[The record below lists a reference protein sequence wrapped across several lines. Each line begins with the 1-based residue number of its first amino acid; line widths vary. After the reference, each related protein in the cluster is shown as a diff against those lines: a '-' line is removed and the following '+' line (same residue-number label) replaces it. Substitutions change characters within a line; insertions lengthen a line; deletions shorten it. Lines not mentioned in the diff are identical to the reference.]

1 MLSSLSNSTPSFTNK
16 STIAM
21 TSKGNDSVV
30 VVSQNS
36 SAADNGNSES
46 THKTPK
52 KSIFSRASKGDPDDK
67 KSVGPKLSYFKL
79 YRHATGMD
87 MFLIFMGTICG
98 LVNGATLPYMTIV
111 FGSIMDH
118 FVMYDGSP
126 ASRASL
132 DSGTTQGVIQLCVLG
147 VVTFVTS
154 YGQMCF
160 WMLAGEN
167 QAKRIREL
175 YFKAILRQEVA
186 WFDET
191 STGELTTR
199 MNADT
204 SLIQEG
210 LSDKVGLMIQFTSSF
225 VAGFIIGF
233 VKGWKLSLV
242 LTTVFPVLAGAVF
255 MLSDVLAG
263 RSTDQQSAYASAGN
277 VAQQVLSSMRTVASF
292 GSEEREV
299 QRYSKHLAEAEVFG
313 LRMALYNGVGVGFVQ
328 GVIFLVYALAF
339 WYGNT
344 LVPATMTPGDV
355 LNVFFAIIIGAF
367 SLGNATP
374 HISAIGTAQGAAFK
388 IFETIDRMSP
398 IDPSSTTGAKP
409 ETVKGHITF
418 NDIEFHYPTR
428 VDVPILKNFSLTVK
442 EGNTVALVGASG
454 SGKSTIAKLVE
465 RFYDPVS
472 GSVSL
477 DGRNIKELNV
487 TWLRQQIGMV
497 SQEPT
502 LFDCS
507 IRQNLIYG
515 LRDDG
520 ASIPAEKLN
529 LMIEDACKMA
539 NAWEFIQKLPN
550 GIDTNV
556 GEAGS
561 MLSGGQKQRI
571 AIARAIIK
579 DPRILLLDEATSALD
594 TESER
599 IVQAA
604 LERAS
609 QNRTTIVIAHR
620 LSTIKNADV
629 IVVMSK
635 GVIAETGTHD
645 SLIAQQGIYYSLVQ
659 TQTLRSKEAGDG
671 SAADISS
678 GALSTESLSLDK
690 IEDVAASKSH
700 DATDAKSMAR
710 RPSVKAQ
717 SVALAEEKEK
727 TKLALNRKVNVMRI
741 LWLNRPEWGLF
752 VIGGLGAI
760 LNGVV
765 MPVFSIVFS
774 VVLTSLGTDRAN
786 FWSLMFVVLGVV
798 AFISNFCQIGL
809 FKYAGQKLTRRLREM
824 TFRALLRQEI
834 AFFDVDENSTGA
846 LTAKLAEDANLVQ
859 GVTGPTFGAV
869 IQAFASIV
877 SGMIIAFSSSWQLSL
892 VILGLVPLIGFA
904 GYFQMQALVGYGQK
918 SREAYESAGQTA
930 TEAISS
936 VRTVLLLT
944 QEPTFYNRFLEQIK
958 TPHRMAV
965 RGSVIAAFG
974 YALSQAILYWAWC
987 VSFYYGSRLI
997 MWGLYD
1003 PQAILKVIFAII
1015 FTSMSAGQ
1023 VSQHT
1028 PDAAKAK
1035 LAALAIC
1042 DILDRQSKIDPGALN
1057 GEKRDTTMGHALT
1070 KEVTFSYPS
1079 RPNNKVLTGLT
1090 VEALPGTT
1098 VAFVGRSG
1106 CGKSTVLGLLERWY
1120 DVDGGSALYDDLDV
1134 REWNLK
1140 HLRSQMAL
1148 VGQEPILFNMSIKDN
1163 IGYGA
1168 INEFTDSNI
1177 IDAAKLAN
1185 IHDFISALPKGY
1197 DTPVGEK
1204 GGLLS
1209 GGQKQRIAIARA
1221 LIRNPRLLLLDEATS
1236 ALDSES
1242 EKVVQTALDA
1252 ASKGRTTLVIAHRLS
1267 TIQDADKIFVV
1278 NGGKIV
1284 ESGTHFELVDKR
1296 GEYYELVSQQM
1307 LSVDNL

>member
-1 MLSSLSNSTPSFTNK
+1 MDLNSEVRATQGTQSYAKQQPTKSCFNPSSRLPSHRPPTDSWITFCSHDVSFDVSKLSLSSLSNSTPSFTNK

-210 LSDKVGLMIQFTSSF
+210 LSDKVGLMISIHILLCCWFYYWFRQRLET
-225 VAGFIIGF
+225 FI
-233 VKGWKLSLV
+233 
-242 LTTVFPVLAGAVF
+242 GA
-255 MLSDVLAG
+255 DHG
-263 RSTDQQSAYASAGN
+263 RYIP
-277 VAQQVLSSMRTVASF
+277 
-292 GSEEREV
+292 
-299 QRYSKHLAEAEVFG
+299 G
-313 LRMALYNGVGVGFVQ
+313 LRSCIL
-328 GVIFLVYALAF
+328 
-339 WYGNT
+339 
-344 LVPATMTPGDV
+344 
-355 LNVFFAIIIGAF
+355 
-367 SLGNATP
+367 
-374 HISAIGTAQGAAFK
+374 GAAFK

-690 IEDVAASKSH
+690 IEDVRS
-700 DATDAKSMAR
+700 
-710 RPSVKAQ
+710 
-717 SVALAEEKEK
+717 
-727 TKLALNRKVNVMRI
+727 
-741 LWLNRPEWGLF
+741 F
-752 VIGGLGAI
+752 
-760 LNGVV
+760 
-765 MPVFSIVFS
+765 
-774 VVLTSLGTDRAN
+774 
-786 FWSLMFVVLGVV
+786 
-798 AFISNFCQIGL
+798 QI
-809 FKYAGQKLTRRLREM
+809 TRC
-824 TFRALLRQEI
+824 
-834 AFFDVDENSTGA
+834 
-846 LTAKLAEDANLVQ
+846 
-859 GVTGPTFGAV
+859 
-869 IQAFASIV
+869 
-877 SGMIIAFSSSWQLSL
+877 
-892 VILGLVPLIGFA
+892 
-904 GYFQMQALVGYGQK
+904 Y
-918 SREAYESAGQTA
+918 
-930 TEAISS
+930 
-936 VRTVLLLT
+936 
-944 QEPTFYNRFLEQIK
+944 
-958 TPHRMAV
+958 
-965 RGSVIAAFG
+965 
-974 YALSQAILYWAWC
+974 
-987 VSFYYGSRLI
+987 
-997 MWGLYD
+997 
-1003 PQAILKVIFAII
+1003 
-1015 FTSMSAGQ
+1015 
-1023 VSQHT
+1023 
-1028 PDAAKAK
+1028 
-1035 LAALAIC
+1035 
-1042 DILDRQSKIDPGALN
+1042 
-1057 GEKRDTTMGHALT
+1057 
-1070 KEVTFSYPS
+1070 
-1079 RPNNKVLTGLT
+1079 
-1090 VEALPGTT
+1090 
-1098 VAFVGRSG
+1098 
-1106 CGKSTVLGLLERWY
+1106 
-1120 DVDGGSALYDDLDV
+1120 
-1134 REWNLK
+1134 
-1140 HLRSQMAL
+1140 
-1148 VGQEPILFNMSIKDN
+1148 
-1163 IGYGA
+1163 
-1168 INEFTDSNI
+1168 
-1177 IDAAKLAN
+1177 
-1185 IHDFISALPKGY
+1185 
-1197 DTPVGEK
+1197 
-1204 GGLLS
+1204 
-1209 GGQKQRIAIARA
+1209 
-1221 LIRNPRLLLLDEATS
+1221 
-1236 ALDSES
+1236 
-1242 EKVVQTALDA
+1242 
-1252 ASKGRTTLVIAHRLS
+1252 
-1267 TIQDADKIFVV
+1267 
-1278 NGGKIV
+1278 
-1284 ESGTHFELVDKR
+1284 
-1296 GEYYELVSQQM
+1296 
-1307 LSVDNL
+1307 